1 MLIKRILLVFFLGAA
16 GYGCVS
22 PQSLSPEQGATIVI
36 ENRSYNDV
44 WNAAVRRL
52 RQWQTSRAWIEP
64 GTIRGLR
71 SPTTWRGAEAIALF
85 ISPTHEVSPHFR
97 VSVVSEHVLK
107 TQLLGKDFKDTI
119 ISQIENQ
126 LGIPSSLSSLA
137 EGPP

>member
-1 MLIKRILLVFFLGAA
+1 LLIKRILLVFLLGAA

-22 PQSLSPEQGATIVI
+22 PQSLSPNRVLPSSLIIVVTTM
-36 ENRSYNDV
+36 SGTLLF
-44 WNAAVRRL
+44 RRL

-64 GTIRGLR
+64 KERFGGCAAN
-71 SPTTWRGAEAIALF
+71 TWRGAEAIAIF
-85 ISPTHEVSPHFR
+85 ISPTDVASPHFR

-107 TQLLGKDFKDTI
+107 TQLLGKDFKDRI

-126 LGIPSSLSSLA
+126 LGIPSSLSSSA